1 MRVLALI
8 YLYFTWTTVLA
19 QQVTIDN
26 LERRLKSLPSDTNRI
41 EILNWLSFKYL
52 ARQPITSKQYALE
65 ALSLSKALHFSK
77 GETVALNRLGENE
90 FRESNYAK
98 AVEYVTQSLK
108 LAEQQ
113 HDTINIAM
121 AYRVLGNTL
130 TFGFKQYDKALQYQ
144 LCVLQIYRKKNDK
157 RNIAAAYGNIT
168 WIYASTNQN
177 LKEAHRLAD
186 LGAHIA
192 DSLGDKQL
200 LSYNYNSKG
209 LIFLQE
215 GKLDSSLSYLEMSIR
230 EAETIND
237 RAVIAYNKSIE
248 GNVFLQQHNPRKAI
262 ELFQMA
268 SNESKKLNLR
278 EVLKE
283 SYRGMALAYN
293 EIGNYQLGFKN
304 QELYTNLK
312 DSLLNWETTQ
322 KTLVTRLH
330 FEEEKQEAK
339 IAELEL
345 TNQHARNDNI
355 MYAMLFS
362 IATIFMVVVIALI
375 VLNGRQR
382 AKRNILL
389 KEKNEEIA
397 EQNKKLQ
404 EANDIKDKIFSI
416 IGHDLRSPL
425 VSLMGLLSMVMR
437 NEVTD
442 DEFKTFAPKLHHLV
456 TGTNETLENLLQWA
470 NSQMTGW
477 SQTPSTLVLH
487 DHVSRCVNL
496 FTEAAK
502 VKEITMTN
510 HVDEHDQVIAD
521 PNQLELIVRNLIHN
535 AIKFSSNGGSIS
547 ITACRADEYI
557 ELRVT
562 DSGTGMSAEYVQNLF
577 NRQSARTSRGTQ
589 GERGTGLGLLL
600 CKEMVENNGGK
611 IFATSE
617 EGKGS
622 TFHVLFKAG

>member
-1 MRVLALI
+1 MRLLALI
-8 YLYFTWTTVLA
+8 CFHFAWTTVLA

-26 LERRLKSLPSDTNRI
+26 LQRRLKSLPSDTNRV

-52 ARQPITSKQYALE
+52 PSQPSRSKQYALE

-77 GETVALNRLGENE
+77 GEIVALNRLGENE
-90 FRESNYAK
+90 FRESNYAN

-108 LAEQQ
+108 LAELQ

-144 LCVLQIYRKKNDK
+144 LRVLKIYQKKKDM

-177 LKEAHRLAD
+177 LIEAHRLAD

-209 LIFLQE
+209 LIFLQG
-215 GKLDSSLSYLEMSIR
+215 GKSDSAIKYLDMSIH

-237 RAVIAYNKSIE
+237 KAVIAYDKSIE
-248 GNVFLQQHNPRKAI
+248 GNAYLRLHNPKKAI
-262 ELFQMA
+262 ELFRMA
-268 SNESKKLNLR
+268 GEESKKLNLR

-283 SYRGMALAYN
+283 SYRGLALGYN
-293 EIGNYQLGFKN
+293 ELRDFQLAFKN
-304 QELYTNLK
+304 QALYTNLK

-322 KTLVTRLH
+322 KALVTRLH

-339 IAELEL
+339 IVELEL
-345 TNQHARNDNI
+345 ANRHVLNENI
-355 MYAMLFS
+355 LHTMLFAIVLVFM
-362 IATIFMVVVIALI
+362 IAVIILI
-375 VLNGRQR
+375 VLNSRQR
-382 AKRNILL
+382 AKRNVLL
-389 KEKNEEIA
+389 KDKNEEIA

-416 IGHDLRSPL
+416 IGHDMRSPL

-442 DEFKTFAPKLHHLV
+442 SEFKTFAPKLHHLV

-470 NSQMTGW
+470 NAQMGGW
-477 SQTPSTLVLH
+477 SQTRSTLVLH
-487 DHVSRCVNL
+487 HHVSRCISL
-496 FTEAAK
+496 FAEAAK
-502 VKEITMTN
+502 VKEISVTN
-510 HVDEHDQVIAD
+510 HIDERDQVVAD
-521 PNQLELIVRNLIHN
+521 PNQLELIVRNLVHN
-535 AIKFSSNGGSIS
+535 AIKFSTSGGSIS
-547 ITACRADEYI
+547 ITSYRTGEFV

-562 DSGTGMSAEYVQNLF
+562 DNGTGIPADYVENLF
-577 NRQSARTSRGTQ
+577 SRQNTKTSRGTQ
-589 GERGTGLGLLL
+589 GERGTGLGLIL

-611 IFATSE
+611 IFVTSE

-622 TFHVLFKAG
+622 TFHVLLKAE